1 MGLTR
6 DAIQAQLL
14 HHLLATKRPLAQSVM
29 EHDRRDMVLWLLCTV
44 GCGGFFS
51 IGAMIMMDSRA
62 SRLSYF
68 QTCVL

>member
-6 DAIQAQLL
+6 DTIQAQLL
-14 HHLLATKRPLAQSVM
+14 RHLLATKRPLGQSVM
-29 EHDRRDMVLWLLCTV
+29 EHDRRDMVLWLLCAV

-51 IGAMIMMDSRA
+51 IGAMIMIDSRA